1 MSRHRVVSD
10 YTADVDSSSTNI
22 KVFVRARP
30 PEDAVAEPADEQQ
43 NFLEPSGDGRRLSI
57 KDPDPSNKY
66 SEVAFQFDRI
76 IWTGSTQA
84 YVFDTVAKPQID
96 HVLRGY
102 NACCFAYGQT
112 GSGWSPHAP
121 STTVLMINY
130 MYNNRKDI

>member
-10 YTADVDSSSTNI
+10 YTTDVDINSTNI

-30 PEDAVAEPADEQQ
+30 PDETSIPEQPEALK
-43 NFLEPSGDGRRLSI
+43 NFLEPSADGRRLSI
-57 KDPDPSNKY
+57 RDPDPNNKH

-76 IWTGSTQA
+76 MWTPASQES
-84 YVFDTVAKPQID
+84 VFDTVAKPQID

-112 GSGWSPHAP
+112 GSGMCP
-121 STTVLMINY
+121 SIRISSSTLMFIAILCC
-130 MYNNRKDI
+130 R

>member
-10 YTADVDSSSTNI
+10 YTTDVDSASTNI

-30 PEDAVAEPADEQQ
+30 PELAEEPAPGNEAR
-43 NFLEPSGDGRRLSI
+43 FLEPSSDGRRLSI
-57 KDPDPSNKY
+57 KDPDPTNKH
-66 SEVAFQFDRI
+66 SEVAFQFDKI
-76 IWTGSTQA
+76 IWTGSTQE

-112 GSGWSPHAP
+112 GSGTFPCKSFQISAIYH
-121 STTVLMINY
+121 
-130 MYNNRKDI
+130 